1 MDNFVRLYDNVFDA
15 DICSH
20 LIDKFE
26 AHPEMHF
33 TQDNANGATLTVIHM
48 MGHDAEGEQPFVE
61 DVNPLFKVLSENVE
75 RYKNDILENENQQ
88 WPKKYGF
95 EPPKFKRYLPDTT
108 DEFPEH
114 VDATNLENCRRFLVM
129 FIYLDD
135 NEAGHTLMRTYGE
148 NIAIPCRKGSVLFFP
163 PFWPW
168 LHAGRKPVDRPKY
181 IIGSYLHYV

>member
-1 MDNFVRLYDNVFDA
+1 MDNYTRVYDNVMSDEK
-15 DICSH
+15 CQQ
-20 LIDKFE
+20 LIDMFE
-26 AHPEMHF
+26 SDTENHQ
-33 TQDNANGATLTVIHM
+33 TQDCGSGATLTQINLLHSPDTIWKEETKFLCNVIIKSAQQYRK
-48 MGHDAEGEQPFVE
+48 DC
-61 DVNPLFKVLSENVE
+61 
-75 RYKNDILENENQQ
+75 DIKDNQ
-88 WPKKYGF
+88 WPSEFAF
-95 EPPKFKRYLPDTT
+95 EPPKIKRYMPNGQDRFPD
-108 DEFPEH
+108 H
-114 VDATNLENCRRFLVM
+114 VDVLDYKTARRFLVS